1 MPVFSPKPKRYD
13 KFIDEESL
21 NFLKMRQ
28 VVMIDEALAALGDY
42 GEIRLIVEDGRLR
55 YVVTQTSIDAIK
67 WQPGSLKA
75 KPR

>member
-13 KFIDEESL
+13 KFVDEESL

>member
-28 VVMIDEALAALGDY
+28 VVMIDEALAALGEY

>member
-1 MPVFSPKPKRYD
+1 MPAFSPKPKRYD
-13 KFIDEESL
+13 KFVDEESL

-28 VVMIDEALAALGDY
+28 VIMIDEALAALGDY

>member
-1 MPVFSPKPKRYD
+1 MPAFTPKPKSYD
-13 KFIDEESL
+13 KFVDEESL

-42 GEIRLIVEDGRLR
+42 GEIRLIVEGGRLR

-67 WQPGSLKA
+67 WQPGSLKR
-75 KPR
+75 KLR

>member
-1 MPVFSPKPKRYD
+1 MPAFSPKPKRYD
-13 KFIDEESL
+13 KFVDEESL
-21 NFLKMRQ
+21 NFLRMRQ

-75 KPR
+75 NPR